1 MIGAGQRGVGGRAVA
16 NMRSQLA
23 RLGDWL
29 FGDEQ
34 GSGSIEDAQEPFDTF
49 GPLGELHRAMR
60 EPSHPNPQGPQ
71 DCVRILLAES
81 DAYHRRVLRVLL
93 NAPGI
98 SMIEVEDGQSAVD
111 LLSLRSFDL
120 IILSLDLPIMTGA
133 DVVRWVR
140 RSQTPWADISILGL
154 VSETEREGLG
164 RVISSGLTDWT
175 PKPINRQHLAD
186 KLIGLMPNLASAGL

>member
-1 MIGAGQRGVGGRAVA
+1 
-16 NMRSQLA
+16 MRSQLA

-29 FGDEQ
+29 FDNEQ
-34 GSGSIEDAQEPFDTF
+34 GSGSIEAAREPFESF
-49 GPLGELHRAMR
+49 GPLGELKR
-60 EPSHPNPQGPQ
+60 EAREALHPHAQGPR

-98 SMIEVEDGQSAVD
+98 SLIEVEDGQSAID

-120 IILSLDLPIMTGA
+120 ILLSLDLPIMTGA

-140 RSQTPWADISILGL
+140 RSQTLWSDISILGL
-154 VSETEREGLG
+154 VSDAEREGLG

-175 PKPINRQHLAD
+175 PKPINRQHLAG
-186 KLIGLMPNLASAGL
+186 KLVGLMPSLAGAGL